1 MRYIADPVLA
11 ALAARKMAL
20 IAGPR
25 QVGKTTYARSLV
37 GEAQDAYFNWDSET
51 HRRRILRAPEDFW
64 QAGSSERI
72 VLDEIHKYPRWKRF
86 LKGLYDTRGA
96 DVGLIVTGSG
106 RLDVYQKGGDSLLG
120 RFALS
125 RLHPFTVGELIA
137 EGRQRVP
144 RPEDLVRRLT
154 DIEKTGSADEAF
166 ERIERFTGFP
176 EPLHAGRMDTLRRW
190 RRVRRDLVIRD
201 DLRDLTRIRELGL
214 IDQLADLLPE
224 RIGSPLSINA
234 LREDLGVAFDTA
246 RGWLETLERLYYL
259 FEIRPYAGKLARTL
273 RREAKIYLFDYSLIE
288 SPGARFEN
296 VVALHLR
303 KLVDHWNDRGEG
315 DYALWYVRDKERR
328 EVDFLVTES
337 RKPWML
343 VETKLADGPVS
354 PALRY
359 YREQFKVPH
368 AIQLVRCG
376 RAPYLVE
383 GIAVMPAA
391 PVLALI

>member
-1 MRYIADPVLA
+1 MQAWE
-11 ALAARKMAL
+11 
-20 IAGPR
+20 
-25 QVGKTTYARSLV
+25 VGDYAS
-37 GEAQDAYFNWDSET
+37 
-51 HRRRILRAPEDFW
+51 
-64 QAGSSERI
+64 
-72 VLDEIHKYPRWKRF
+72 
-86 LKGLYDTRGA
+86 
-96 DVGLIVTGSG
+96 SG
-106 RLDVYQKGGDSLLG
+106 RLRLVQRPDPVPGSGEALIRVRATGPNARDYAIWTTGMGQGPAAPTFIPLCDVAGDVLAVGTGVQSVAAGQRVTMIHYARWLEGPWEESMRVEDYANTRDGFLRELAVVPASALVPLPDSISYEAAATLPSAGLTAWQAVVEEGRLRPGDTVVTLGTGGVSVYAMQWARLLG
-120 RFALS
+120 A
-125 RLHPFTVGELIA
+125 
-137 EGRQRVP
+137 RVIVTSSS
-144 RPEDLVRRLT
+144 D
-154 DIEKTGSADEAF
+154 EK
-166 ERIERFTGFP
+166 
-176 EPLHAGRMDTLRRW
+176 
-190 RRVRRDLVIRD
+190 
-201 DLRDLTRIRELGL
+201 LTRIRELGL